1 MPPYQ
6 DEAQEAI
13 VAQRETLQE
22 EIAGLNTRAGE
33 LQEVMTQLKGDLYGK
48 FGNNINLEPEEEWD
62 GDTIIVDILNIVRLG
77 VTLSLTLSSDIAH
90 RRKAWEKQYVRDWII
105 DIQKRFPFCYKKK
118 VSSVTVIF
126 DVEFVSSVY
135 CNFFFFYNLPYRK

>member
-1 MPPYQ
+1 MATVAKDSDVHITYEDQQKINKFARCNARHGDLKEELKMKENELQNLQDAEDEIMIALDGDEKVPYMVGEVFIMKSQ

-48 FGNNINLEPEEEWD
+48 FGNNINLEPEEE
-62 GDTIIVDILNIVRLG
+62 
-77 VTLSLTLSSDIAH
+77 
-90 RRKAWEKQYVRDWII
+90 
-105 DIQKRFPFCYKKK
+105 
-118 VSSVTVIF
+118 
-126 DVEFVSSVY
+126 
-135 CNFFFFYNLPYRK
+135 